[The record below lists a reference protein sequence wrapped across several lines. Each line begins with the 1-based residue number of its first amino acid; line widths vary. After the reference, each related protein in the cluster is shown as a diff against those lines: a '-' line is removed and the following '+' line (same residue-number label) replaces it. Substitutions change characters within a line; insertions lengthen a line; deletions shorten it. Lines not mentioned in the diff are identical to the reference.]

1 MKTEIKENPCTLLL
15 VHQNAFVTA
24 TTELKKKLTNVP
36 GGGGGRPGQGEL
48 ATISEAESV
57 GRSGGGGHCWVRAGG
72 GGLDPGL
79 VDHGGVLVDHGGVPG
94 VGSVQS
100 RANITVNPSD
110 SPQSWTPLLQHLSQE
125 SNL

>member
-1 MKTEIKENPCTLLL
+1 MVAHFCFSTKRFCGRNNWQKLFLLI
-15 VHQNAFVTA
+15 FVA
-24 TTELKKKLTNVP
+24 

-48 ATISEAESV
+48 ATISEAESGV
-57 GRSGGGGHCWVRAGG
+57 RSGGGSHCWVRGG
-72 GGLDPGL
+72 GGSGLDAGL
-79 VDHGGVLVDHGGVPG
+79 VDHGGVLVDHGGAPG
-94 VGSVQS
+94 VAA

>member
-1 MKTEIKENPCTLLL
+1 MLL
-15 VHQNAFVTA
+15 HT
-24 TTELKKKLTNVP
+24 

-48 ATISEAESV
+48 ATISEAESG
-57 GRSGGGGHCWVRAGG
+57 GRGSHCWVRGG
-72 GGLDPGL
+72 GGLDAGL
-79 VDHGGVLVDHGGVPG
+79 VDHGGLLVDHGGVTG
-94 VGSVQS
+94 VAS

>member
-1 MKTEIKENPCTLLL
+1 MFLSIN
-15 VHQNAFVTA
+15 VT
-24 TTELKKKLTNVP
+24 

-48 ATISEAESV
+48 ATISEAESG
-57 GRSGGGGHCWVRAGG
+57 GRSGGGGPHCWVRGV
-72 GGLDPGL
+72 DPGL
-79 VDHGGVLVDHGGVPG
+79 VEHGSVLVDHGGVAG
-94 VGSVQS
+94 VATVS

>member
-1 MKTEIKENPCTLLL
+1 MFT
-15 VHQNAFVTA
+15 
-24 TTELKKKLTNVP
+24 

-48 ATISEAESV
+48 ATISEAESG
-57 GRSGGGGHCWVRAGG
+57 GRGSGGGPHCWVRGG
-72 GGLDPGL
+72 GGLD
-79 VDHGGVLVDHGGVPG
+79 GGLVDHGGVPG
-94 VGSVQS
+94 GVAVS

>member
-24 TTELKKKLTNVP
+24 TTELKKKNTNVS

-57 GRSGGGGHCWVRAGG
+57 GRGSGGGGGHCWVRAGG
-72 GGLDPGL
+72 GGLDPG
-79 VDHGGVLVDHGGVPG
+79 LVDHGGVPG

>member
-1 MKTEIKENPCTLLL
+1 MFT
-15 VHQNAFVTA
+15 
-24 TTELKKKLTNVP
+24 

-48 ATISEAESV
+48 ATISEAESG
-57 GRSGGGGHCWVRAGG
+57 GRGSGGGPHCWVRGG
-72 GGLDPGL
+72 GGLDGGL
-79 VDHGGVLVDHGGVPG
+79 VDHGGVLVDHGGVAGG
-94 VGSVQS
+94 VAVS

>member
-1 MKTEIKENPCTLLL
+1 MDREKWILHVSGGLGGGG
-15 VHQNAFVTA
+15 
-24 TTELKKKLTNVP
+24 

-48 ATISEAESV
+48 ATISEAESGV
-57 GRSGGGGHCWVRAGG
+57 RGPGLGPGPHCWVRGGGG
-72 GGLDPGL
+72 GGLDGGL
-79 VDHGGVLVDHGGVPG
+79 VVDHLDQHGGGVVVPG
-94 VGSVQS
+94 S